1 MLALFGIG
9 VLDVLIFQVT
19 SLAQTALGKD
29 IESRLDLDA
38 FAIGALFQL
47 GGYLLQVGLEFG
59 QEFILILLD
68 SLVVGRGELRWVA
81 RLVIDL
87 LGIDDSILVN
97 PCLIVNLQLFDSG
110 KAYIRCVSTSG
121 RQMSYM
127 ANVVVPKDED

>member
-29 IESRLDLDA
+29 IECRLDLDV
-38 FAIGALFQL
+38 FAIGALIQL

-68 SLVVGRGELRWVA
+68 GLVVGRGELRWVA
-81 RLVIDL
+81 RLV
-87 LGIDDSILVN
+87 
-97 PCLIVNLQLFDSG
+97 
-110 KAYIRCVSTSG
+110 
-121 RQMSYM
+121 
-127 ANVVVPKDED
+127 